1 MCEGW
6 SASLLST
13 HFFLLTFIIH
23 FASPL
28 LYFILFLCCVLL
40 VHVNLSGSIPP
51 DIALLTSL
59 QELNLDFN
67 SITGTIPPSIGTCL
81 TSLREIDLRSNSL
94 TGTLPDSFRNLE
106 NLEELFLQKND
117 LTGTFDFVCDG
128 LDIREQTQTGKR
140 ANLNANA
147 VTDKGVSNFY
157 ADCLEEVECSCC
169 TACCSDAEGCF
180 DMT

>member
-1 MCEGW
+1 MVCVVVGN
-6 SASLLST
+6 
-13 HFFLLTFIIH
+13 FFFQMLVFYVVSH
-23 FASPL
+23 V
-28 LYFILFLCCVLL
+28 LYFVLFRCVLL